1 MKLAS
6 CNYGTT
12 QQQTFDLNFYRSKES
27 LCSNVKM
34 QKVQITIL
42 TSMTMKTT
50 SSEDV
55 CFWVKKEMHVTNRKN
70 AFTMDMTGT

>member
-1 MKLAS
+1 MSETCKLQLRNPS
-6 CNYGTT
+6 
-12 QQQTFDLNFYRSKES
+12 TFDLNFYRSKES